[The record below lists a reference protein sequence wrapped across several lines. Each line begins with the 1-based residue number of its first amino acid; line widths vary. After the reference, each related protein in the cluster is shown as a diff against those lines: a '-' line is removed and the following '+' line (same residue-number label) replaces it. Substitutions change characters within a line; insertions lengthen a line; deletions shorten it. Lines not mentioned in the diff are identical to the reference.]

1 MTTMVQL
8 HLWGPGVRDIHICT
22 KEVFDF
28 IQQRKEMTTGS
39 VVASQYSYLE
49 FQRRDKHT
57 LPDSGSNS

>member
-1 MTTMVQL
+1 MEA
-8 HLWGPGVRDIHICT
+8 GVRDIRICI

-28 IQQRKEMTTGS
+28 IQQRKEMTTES
-39 VVASQYSYLE
+39 VIASKCSYLE